1 MASKSGVGFLSVVLI
16 LSIGLNVFL
25 LGCKD
30 GMTFFN
36 KEWDRQPINDNKNP
50 SGYADLSELRQL
62 ANSLGISEEKTS
74 ELSMDGLVS
83 EIKIKLD
90 ETIKYHGKVLS
101 EEEMNV
107 LGACLSYE
115 PAILNTVKEY
125 NNFVR
130 KLDGK
135 KIIVLP

>member
-1 MASKSGVGFLSVVLI
+1 MASKSGVGCLSVVLI

-25 LGCKD
+25 LGCN
-30 GMTFFN
+30 GMTFYN
-36 KEWDRQPINDNKNP
+36 KKDWDRQPINDNKNP
-50 SGYADLSELRQL
+50 SGYADLSELREL
-62 ANSLGISEEKTS
+62 ANSLGIPEEKTS